1 MSTYSKDLGFQNSLP
16 EKMIDYDLSLQEE
29 LRLSPPCSIPNEL
42 GSSLPDE
49 FLEKPMEVKDI
60 NEGFP
65 IAELEVKKLDNFK
78 ENYYESIAKVSTL
91 TQSIMDESNIKK
103 GKRRSSERLGNIL
116 NLTIYLFG
124 TMDTLKLTVPF
135 TTTIEQLIT
144 RIIAL
149 YIKSDK
155 QKTKPLPKGPI
166 AEAYQIWLI
175 DEEHCFPDTDF
186 TIERNRRVTDLDT
199 EKLAFCAISGSGFN
213 KNVSL
218 MNEISDIEGFPLKIL
233 FEETWIII
241 GVDPK
246 YLLRD
251 VLTIIE
257 AKFPKL
263 GYINPSE
270 YEFRIELALEESIEK
285 EECIVDMDLPV
296 LSLSTNEFRLYKK
309 VYADTPAEIQSI
321 RKEIPLFREE
331 ENVKYDPLRFH
342 MSRAQ
347 ACAYKEYEVIK
358 INKKNKRQ
366 KRILG
371 INQLRVFNM
380 TIAQSKQAV
389 KEKAIT
395 ESAKKIFKKKLA
407 SIFKSVTQH
416 PEIPIANIFSVQQD
430 PKNLCSMYIEYSE
443 LNLRKRK
450 YFETEKSAITAEIV
464 AKISKLMTLVSS

>member
-1 MSTYSKDLGFQNSLP
+1 MEFSEINELRRVLKMSTYSKDLGFQNSLP

-166 AEAYQIWLI
+166 AEAYQI
-175 DEEHCFPDTDF
+175 
-186 TIERNRRVTDLDT
+186 
-199 EKLAFCAISGSGFN
+199 
-213 KNVSL
+213 
-218 MNEISDIEGFPLKIL
+218 
-233 FEETWIII
+233 
-241 GVDPK
+241 
-246 YLLRD
+246 
-251 VLTIIE
+251 
-257 AKFPKL
+257 
-263 GYINPSE
+263 
-270 YEFRIELALEESIEK
+270 
-285 EECIVDMDLPV
+285 
-296 LSLSTNEFRLYKK
+296 
-309 VYADTPAEIQSI
+309 
-321 RKEIPLFREE
+321 
-331 ENVKYDPLRFH
+331 
-342 MSRAQ
+342 
-347 ACAYKEYEVIK
+347 
-358 INKKNKRQ
+358 
-366 KRILG
+366 
-371 INQLRVFNM
+371 
-380 TIAQSKQAV
+380 
-389 KEKAIT
+389 
-395 ESAKKIFKKKLA
+395 
-407 SIFKSVTQH
+407 
-416 PEIPIANIFSVQQD
+416 
-430 PKNLCSMYIEYSE
+430 
-443 LNLRKRK
+443 
-450 YFETEKSAITAEIV
+450 
-464 AKISKLMTLVSS
+464 

>member
-1 MSTYSKDLGFQNSLP
+1 
-16 EKMIDYDLSLQEE
+16 
-29 LRLSPPCSIPNEL
+29 
-42 GSSLPDE
+42 
-49 FLEKPMEVKDI
+49 
-60 NEGFP
+60 
-65 IAELEVKKLDNFK
+65 
-78 ENYYESIAKVSTL
+78 
-91 TQSIMDESNIKK
+91 
-103 GKRRSSERLGNIL
+103 
-116 NLTIYLFG
+116 
-124 TMDTLKLTVPF
+124 
-135 TTTIEQLIT
+135 
-144 RIIAL
+144 
-149 YIKSDK
+149 
-155 QKTKPLPKGPI
+155 
-166 AEAYQIWLI
+166 
-175 DEEHCFPDTDF
+175 
-186 TIERNRRVTDLDT
+186 
-199 EKLAFCAISGSGFN
+199 
-213 KNVSL
+213 
-218 MNEISDIEGFPLKIL
+218 
-233 FEETWIII
+233 
-241 GVDPK
+241 
-246 YLLRD
+246 
-251 VLTIIE
+251 
-257 AKFPKL
+257 
-263 GYINPSE
+263 
-270 YEFRIELALEESIEK
+270 
-285 EECIVDMDLPV
+285 MDLPV